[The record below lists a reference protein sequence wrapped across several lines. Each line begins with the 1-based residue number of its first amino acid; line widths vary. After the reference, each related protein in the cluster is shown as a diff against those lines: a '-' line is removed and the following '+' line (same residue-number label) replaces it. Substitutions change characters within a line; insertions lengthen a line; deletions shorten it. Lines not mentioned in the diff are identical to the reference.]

1 MPETMAGMNRRQ
13 FTITALSASTILIG
27 CDTDQKPSH
36 TATLL
41 NNAEVQEALKSL
53 ADAIDNLSG
62 DVRDFDTKNWKE
74 VVPEVTSGT
83 EEVSSAF
90 ERLRRA
96 LQVPNS

>member
-1 MPETMAGMNRRQ
+1 MNRRQ
-13 FTITALSASTILIG
+13 FSIAALSATTLLIG

-41 NNAEVQEALKSL
+41 NNSEVQEALKSL
-53 ADAIDNLSG
+53 ADAIDNLAG
-62 DVRDFDTKNWKE
+62 DVSNFDTGNWKE

-83 EEVSSAF
+83 EEVSAAF

-96 LQVPNS
+96 LQVSS

>member
-1 MPETMAGMNRRQ
+1 MAGMNRRQ
-13 FTITALSASTILIG
+13 FAISALSASLVLIG

-41 NNAEVQEALKSL
+41 NNGEVQEALKSL

-62 DVRDFDTKNWKE
+62 DVSNFDTENWRE
-74 VVPEVTSGT
+74 VVPEVKSGT
-83 EEVSSAF
+83 EEVSGAF

-96 LQVPNS
+96 LQVPS